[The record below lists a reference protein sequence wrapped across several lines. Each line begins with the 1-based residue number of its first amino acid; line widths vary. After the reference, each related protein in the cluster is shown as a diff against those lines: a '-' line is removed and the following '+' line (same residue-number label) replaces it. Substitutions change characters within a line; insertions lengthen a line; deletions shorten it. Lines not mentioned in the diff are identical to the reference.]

1 MALPAFAC
9 CTPAGR
15 PCGSRLTSLLQV
27 WIRSQLIW
35 DRRTDTQSSHRPCR
49 AYYIPYRFRP
59 CCAYYAHS
67 ANNSVAVSVDECLDV
82 RYMHGDRQTDRW
94 TQDNFIDPATHTVHT
109 MPLTLWLSQ
118 LISAWMSD
126 TCSGTDRQTDRQ
138 MDT

>member
-1 MALPAFAC
+1 MHTVPI
-9 CTPAGR
+9 T
-15 PCGSRLTSLLQV
+15 LLLYLLMNV
-27 WIRSQLIW
+27 WMS
-35 DRRTDTQSSHRPCR
+35 DTC
-49 AYYIPYRFRP
+49 
-59 CCAYYAHS
+59 
-67 ANNSVAVSVDECLDV
+67 
-82 RYMHGDRQTDRW
+82 MGTDRQTDRW